1 MADVKQ
7 ISAALHREEG
17 FPTRRVSEVAR
28 GVGIMHGGGVTYVSI
43 RIGLYE
49 TIQDQACAWDIA
61 LSPLLAFTAATSG
74 FIGAMFGTRQI
85 WPIFGCKTTRFY
97 PLRLAETTTES
108 LRNRRPYGV
117 VTTPL
122 MGTSGGQLLTVTKYL
137 TTTGGP
143 RWAPSFVR
151 LGQTIATLVLL
162 EVIFGFGQLIHG
174 P

>member
-108 LRNRRPYGV
+108 LRNRRVALWRCHDAIDGHF
-117 VTTPL
+117 
-122 MGTSGGQLLTVTKYL
+122 GGQLLTVTKYL

-162 EVIFGFGQLIHG
+162 EDGQENAIRRV
-174 P
+174 